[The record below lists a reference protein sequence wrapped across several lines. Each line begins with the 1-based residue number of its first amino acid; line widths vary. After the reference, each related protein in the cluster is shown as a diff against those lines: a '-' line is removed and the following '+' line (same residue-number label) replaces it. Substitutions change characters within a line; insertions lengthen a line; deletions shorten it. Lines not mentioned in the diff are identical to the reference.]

1 MTNGTKSHSE
11 NDFFWIFKTLIISLL
26 GVGKLKKSLVICHFC
41 IFITFCPMK
50 QGALRKKRMWQRSG
64 CHILGK
70 VNMNRRFFLLGV
82 ARVCA

>member
-1 MTNGTKSHSE
+1 MT
-11 NDFFWIFKTLIISLL
+11 FWIFKILIIRVL
-26 GVGKLKKSLVICHFC
+26 GVGELKKLLVICHFC

-50 QGALRKKRMWQRSG
+50 QGVHCAKKRMWQRGG